1 MATDASGSTNIRRI
15 ETFLGLV
22 VSQNGSDLHLVA
34 GNPPRL
40 RIHGEL
46 YPVKY
51 RELSADETAN
61 LLEEIMPGRVRRM
74 LSSHYNVDFAIEI
87 SELARFRVNI
97 FRHLNGLGAVFRV
110 IPSTIRTLDE
120 LQTPQVFTT
129 LCRQRNGLI
138 LVTGPT
144 GSGKSTTLAA
154 MLDFVNRDRKG
165 HIVTIEDPVEFIH
178 QQKGCLISQREVGR
192 HTPSFA
198 AALHSA
204 VREDPDVILV
214 GELRDLET
222 VSLAVTAAELG
233 ILIFSTLHTNGASA
247 TVDRVIN
254 MFPAREQPR
263 IRAMLSTS
271 LRGIISQQL
280 VRRADGKGRLAAH
293 EILVNTAGISN
304 MIREGKTDQLLNAI
318 QSGSSVGMQSL
329 DHGLRTMVES
339 ELISG
344 EEAYRKAVNKHDFE
358 QFRAQD
364 KLS

>member
-1 MATDASGSTNIRRI
+1 MATDASSSSNIRRI

-22 VSQNGSDLHLVA
+22 VEQHGSDLHLVA

-40 RIHGEL
+40 RIDGEL

-51 RELSADETAN
+51 RELTADETSGLIA
-61 LLEEIMPGRVRRM
+61 EVMPEHVRR
-74 LSSHYNVDFAIEI
+74 LLDSHHSADFAIEI
-87 SELARFRVNI
+87 PEMARFRVNA

-110 IPSTIRTLDE
+110 VPSTVRTLEE
-120 LQTPQVFTT
+120 LRPPPVFRT

-154 MLDFVNRDRKG
+154 MLDFVNQDRQG
-165 HIVTIEDPVEFIH
+165 HIITIEDPVEFVH
-178 QQKGCLISQREVGR
+178 QRKECLISQREVGR
-192 HTPSFA
+192 HTSSFA

-233 ILIFSTLHTNGASA
+233 ILIFSTLHTNSAPA
-247 TVDRVIN
+247 TVDRIIN
-254 MFPAREQPR
+254 MFPSGEQPR

-280 VRRADGKGRLAAH
+280 LRRADGQGRLAAH
-293 EILVNTAGISN
+293 EVLLNTPAVSN
-304 MIREGKTDQLLNAI
+304 IIREGRTDQLVNAI
-318 QSGSSVGMQSL
+318 QSGASTGMQSL
-329 DHGLRTMVES
+329 DHSLRTMVES
-339 ELISG
+339 RLISG
-344 EEAYRKAVNKHDFE
+344 EEAYRKAVNKHEFE
-358 QFRAQD
+358 HLRE
-364 KLS
+364 

>member
-1 MATDASGSTNIRRI
+1 MATGAAGSSKIRRI

-22 VSQNGSDLHLVA
+22 VSQNGSDLHLAA

-40 RIHGEL
+40 RINGDL

-51 RELSADETAN
+51 RELSADETTN
-61 LLEEIMPGRVRRM
+61 LLEEIMPDQVRRQ
-74 LSSHYNVDFAIEI
+74 LGSRYNVDFAIDI
-87 SELARFRVNI
+87 PELARFRVNI

-110 IPSTIRTLDE
+110 IPSTIRTLEE
-120 LQTPQVFTT
+120 LQAPRVFKT

-165 HIVTIEDPVEFIH
+165 HVVTIEDPVEFVH
-178 QQKGCLISQREVGR
+178 AQKGCLISQREVGR
-192 HTPSFA
+192 HTSSFA

-233 ILIFSTLHTNGASA
+233 ILIFSTLHTNGAPA
-247 TVDRVIN
+247 TIDRVIN

-280 VRRADGKGRLAAH
+280 VRRADGKGRLAVH
-293 EILVNTAGISN
+293 EILVNTSGISN
-304 MIREGKTDQLLNAI
+304 IIREGKTDQLLNAV
-318 QSGSSVGMQSL
+318 QLGAAVGMQSL
-329 DHGLRTMVES
+329 DQGLRTLVES

-358 QFRAQD
+358 QLRAQGRPT
-364 KLS
+364 